1 MVAKFS
7 GKLLV
12 TDCELLLE
20 PSFNYETCQKLG
32 MRGHHQIIAK
42 ATELNTKTN
51 KCKTSATA
59 QLIQDIN
66 LHKLSF
72 TFKIKIIY
80 HLIPLRIR
88 ITSVH
93 TQSRWSLRNTG
104 VFILKFWLSPPWCW
118 WASTRQCWCSPCC
131 SLQGAGGT
139 ASGSPWAPPGHI
151 ISSLTT

>member
-66 LHKLSF
+66 LHKFSF
-72 TFKIKIIY
+72 SLKIKIVH

-93 TQSRWSLRNTG
+93 TQSRWSLKNIG
-104 VFILKFWLSPPWCW
+104 VLFLKF
-118 WASTRQCWCSPCC
+118 
-131 SLQGAGGT
+131 
-139 ASGSPWAPPGHI
+139 
-151 ISSLTT
+151 